1 MEENLTLNGLNPTAS
16 SRPQEGDSSEVGL
29 RVRAE
34 VLDWEAS
41 LPNWVSADRWPDLIV

>member
-1 MEENLTLNGLNPTAS
+1 MEENLMLNGLNPATS
-16 SRPQEGDSSEVGL
+16 PHPQEADSTEVGL